1 MFEWSGAAWES
12 RGRLGLWCVLG
23 LWCGLGLEGTGC
35 SRWS

>member
-1 MFEWSGAAWES
+1 MLDWAGAVWEF
-12 RGRLGLWCVLG
+12 GVGMG